1 MNQKNVLVTGG
12 AGYIG
17 SHTCKELKKSGYLPI
32 VFDNLSTGRA
42 DFVKWGP
49 FFHGDL
55 LNRRDLSRVFQE
67 YQIDTVMHFAGKA
80 YVHESVRNPLEYY
93 KENIGGA
100 VNLLDIFIRNNGKKF
115 VFSSSCATYG
125 ESTSTFINEED
136 KQDPV
141 NPYGFTKLAVE
152 QLILNLKFVHGFN
165 YAILRYFNAA
175 GADEDLEIGELHEP
189 ETHVIPLMIQ
199 ALRKSE
205 EFQIFGSDYDTADGT
220 AIRDYTHVSDL
231 AEAHIS
237 SLNYISESRNDLICN
252 LGSGNGVST
261 LGLARKMKELKPE
274 FKYKYAERRKGD
286 PSRLVADN
294 SRSRERLGLSYQK
307 SNIENILHSAISWN
321 KTIAPD
327 KI

>member
-1 MNQKNVLVTGG
+1 MQKFILVTGG

-17 SHTCKELKKSGYLPI
+17 SHTCKELFNKGYTPI
-32 VFDNLSTGRA
+32 VFDNLSTGSE

-49 FFHGDL
+49 FFYGDL
-55 LNRRDLSRVFQE
+55 QNPGDLDRVFQQ
-67 YQIDTVMHFAGKA
+67 YHFDTVMHFAGKA
-80 YVHESVRNPLEYY
+80 YVHESARNPLEYY

-125 ESTSTFINEED
+125 ESTSNLISEED
-136 KQDPV
+136 KQVPV
-141 NPYGFTKLAVE
+141 NPYGFTKLAIE
-152 QLILNLKFVHGFN
+152 QLILNLRLVHGFN

-205 EFQIFGSDYDTADGT
+205 EFQIYGGDYFTTDGT

-237 SLNYISESRNDLICN
+237 SLNYISESRIDLICN

-261 LGLARKMKELKPE
+261 LELARKMKELKPE
-274 FKYKYAERRKGD
+274 FKYKFAERREGD

-294 SRSRERLGLSYQK
+294 SRSRERLGLTYQK
-307 SNIENILHSAISWN
+307 SKIDNILHSAISWSI
-321 KTIAPD
+321 KQAKD

>member
-1 MNQKNVLVTGG
+1 MQKFVLVTGG

-17 SHTCKELKKSGYLPI
+17 SHTCKELFNNGYTPI
-32 VFDNLSTGRA
+32 VFDNLSTGSA

-49 FFHGDL
+49 FFQGDL
-55 LNRRDLSRVFQE
+55 QNLGEIDKVFQQ
-67 YQIDTVMHFAGKA
+67 YHIDTVMHFAAKA

-100 VNLLDIFIRNNGKKF
+100 VNLLDVFIRNKGKKF

-125 ESTSTFINEED
+125 ESKSNLIREED
-136 KQDPV
+136 KQVPV

-152 QLILNLKFVHGFN
+152 QLILNLKFIHGFN

-175 GADEDLEIGELHEP
+175 GADQDLEIGELHEP

-205 EFQIFGSDYDTADGT
+205 EFQIFGSDFDTPDGT

-237 SLNYISESRNDLICN
+237 ALNYISESRNDLICN
-252 LGSGNGVST
+252 LGSGNGVSN
-261 LGLARKMKELKPE
+261 LGLAIKMKELEPE
-274 FKYKYAERRKGD
+274 FKYKYTERREGD

-294 SRSRERLGLSYQK
+294 SRSRERLALSYQK

-321 KTIAPD
+321 KKISQD